1 MICVPPEC
9 GSLRTS
15 EDMSSQFRNLLAWQ
29 GGVALAV
36 DVYRVCEKFPR
47 AERFGLVQ
55 QMQRAGVSIPSN
67 LAEGRGRGT
76 IPDYRRFVLQARGST
91 YELETQIEIAR
102 RLGFMTEEEAIKLTN
117 DANDVERMIHG
128 LIRSLDRRAE

>member
-1 MICVPPEC
+1 
-9 GSLRTS
+9 
-15 EDMSSQFRNLLAWQ
+15 MSSQLRNLVAWQ
-29 GGVALAV
+29 KAVDLAV
-36 DVYRVCEKFPR
+36 EVYRVCGKFPR

-67 LAEGRGRGT
+67 IAEGRGRGT

-102 RLGFMTEEEAIKLTN
+102 RLGFVKEEEAITLTD
-117 DANDVERMIHG
+117 DANEIERLIHG
-128 LIRSLDRRAE
+128 LIRSLDARA